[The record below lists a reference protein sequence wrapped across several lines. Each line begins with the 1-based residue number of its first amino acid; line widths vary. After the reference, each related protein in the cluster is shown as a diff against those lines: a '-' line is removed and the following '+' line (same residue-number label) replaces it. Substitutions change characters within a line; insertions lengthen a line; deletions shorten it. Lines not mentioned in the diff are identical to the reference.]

1 MFHSGLK
8 DGRAIKAG
16 SSGQRLRRSK
26 SGAICQK
33 WRDNREGVSSVPPLP
48 LSQTVGQHQ

>member
-8 DGRAIKAG
+8 DGRAIQAG

-26 SGAICQK
+26 TGAFCQK
-33 WRDNREGVSSVPPLP
+33 WRDNTKESRQSRRCRSS
-48 LSQTVGQHQ
+48 